1 MNYNT
6 NRTIQAVCA
15 KALILQIY
23 YSQGS
28 CFSIEMAAEIAWLG
42 FEYADKIQKDYRLHS
57 GAYASQYGFFPFS
70 LIEWTELPK
79 WSELP
84 IEAKQTYRLEM
95 LYYFWLANQDG
106 MDAFS

>member
-1 MNYNT
+1 MNYHT

-15 KALILQIY
+15 KAVIY
-23 YSQGS
+23 QTDHSRGS

-70 LIEWTELPK
+70 IIEWT
-79 WSELP
+79 ELP

>member
-1 MNYNT
+1 MNYHT

-15 KALILQIY
+15 KALIYQTGL
-23 YSQGS
+23 SRGS
-28 CFSIEMAAEIAWLG
+28 CQAIETAAEIAWLG

-57 GAYASQYGFFPFS
+57 GAYASRHGFFPFS
-70 LIEWTELPK
+70 LLGWTELPVG
-79 WSELP
+79 
-84 IEAKQTYRLEM
+84 AKQTYRLEM

>member
-1 MNYNT
+1 MSYTT

-15 KALILQIY
+15 KAIIY
-23 YSQGS
+23 QTDHSPGS
-28 CFSIEMAAEIAWLG
+28 CQAIEMAAEIAWLG
-42 FEYADKIQKDYRLHS
+42 FEYADKIHKDYRLHS

-70 LIEWTELPK
+70 LIEWTELPTK
-79 WSELP
+79 
-84 IEAKQTYRLEM
+84 AKQTYRLEM

>member
-15 KALILQIY
+15 KAIIMQTAY
-23 YSQGS
+23 CGS
-28 CFSIEMAAEIAWLG
+28 SCGAIAMGAVQDWLG
-42 FEYADKIQKDYRLHS
+42 FQVRYSIKEDYRLFS
-57 GAYASQYGFFPFS
+57 DARVDSYGFHHISQEDWS
-70 LIEWTELPK
+70 LLSDDEY
-79 WSELP
+79 
-84 IEAKQTYRLEM
+84 QTYRLEM